1 MDSMCVVR
9 RPGCAPAAPLRAV
22 ATDATRAR
30 GGGKAGRVGEINIKA
45 LSDHGRH
52 DRQPWKIVA
61 LEGTKTASNAIFKR
75 GLDSA
80 STQLELVK
88 EGALLVNGAVRL
100 RALS

>member
-1 MDSMCVVR
+1 M
-9 RPGCAPAAPLRAV
+9 
-22 ATDATRAR
+22 
-30 GGGKAGRVGEINIKA
+30 
-45 LSDHGRH
+45 
-52 DRQPWKIVA
+52 A